1 MKPRLYLAV
10 YINVLLSSTY
20 FFFSIILFFFGG
32 GRVNFDLGHFW
43 ERSKNQ
49 KNITSY
55 KLNFHFFYMGQKTVL
70 QMQVK

>member
-1 MKPRLYLAV
+1 MYCYQAH
-10 YINVLLSSTY
+10 IS
-20 FFFSIILFFFGG
+20 FSALLFFFFLGG
-32 GRVNFDLGHFW
+32 GMVNFDLGHFW

-55 KLNFHFFYMGQKTVL
+55 ELNFHFFYMGQKTVL